1 MATVTQRLRG
11 RPAHPPG
18 STSLT
23 YTPNGRKLITAGSN
37 NAIRVYETGSDGEPM
52 NIDGC
57 QENNTAVVASN
68 DFFITGSEDG
78 TVWMYSLET
87 NSMDK
92 MLTRST
98 LPIRDIALSPDGNWA
113 AVASDELT
121 VKVVNTKDPEKV
133 LYLREQPKPT

>member
-1 MATVTQRLRG
+1 MLMRRQ
-11 RPAHPPG
+11 
-18 STSLT
+18 
-23 YTPNGRKLITAGSN
+23 
-37 NAIRVYETGSDGEPM
+37 
-52 NIDGC
+52 
-57 QENNTAVVASN
+57 N

-113 AVASDELT
+113 AVASEWVQEAGKGRSKMMKLT
-121 VKVVNTKDPEKV
+121 G
-133 LYLREQPKPT
+133 R